1 MTPDRWQKVEA
12 IFQDALERPPQ
23 ERASFLDQA
32 FGDDDDLRS
41 ETATLIAAHDLA
53 GDFIERPALVQDA
66 RIVLNHHQGNNIG
79 SEVGVYRIV
88 DCLGAGGMGEVY
100 LAEDSRLDRLV
111 ALKLLPAYFASDDE
125 RLARFQRE
133 ARTASA
139 LNHPNILTIHEVGEA
154 DGVRFIATEFI
165 DGRTI
170 QELIAQQDLTLA
182 EIFDIT
188 TQIVSGLAAAHA
200 AGIVHRDI
208 KPENIMRRG
217 DGLVKILDFGI
228 AKLLEVPASHAPSAA
243 PAMFTETGAVVGTV
257 GYMSPEQARGL
268 AIDERTDIWSV
279 GVVLYQMLTHRLP
292 FTGAT
297 RMDTLV
303 DILEREP
310 APLLPD
316 GADAS
321 PELLT
326 LVQLV
331 VKTIRKNREDR
342 FQTALELQNDLKRV
356 RQEFDSAGVRT
367 EDTFA
372 ELVSKSKAARSVA
385 AAGRSRKAPSLF
397 PYLAL
402 GFAVLLAVVIA
413 GAFAYRNLL
422 TSRQVERNGAA
433 SVSFEK
439 VYVQMTETEQLA
451 FIHAQEQR
459 ISTMMGDRPGKLDED
474 AIRAIKRQ
482 VDYYVNLKGSA
493 SDTADSASL
502 HSMYARARPYL
513 PTIARSFA
521 ARKVPV
527 IIGVY
532 LPMIESA
539 YRPCYESPLGAKG
552 LFQFMPGTA
561 RQYNVA
567 SGELCDVE
575 KVAPA
580 AAHYIADHM
589 AELGEDAE
597 SMTLVLLSYNR
608 GAPWVRG
615 SLRQLRDS
623 NDYERTFWMLF
634 RNRDRLDES
643 FRKEGAGY
651 VPMFF
656 AAAIIG
662 ENPRNF
668 GLEME
673 PLSTLTGVSDLTLAP
688 EVSSSQFRVSSLS
701 SDKRSS
707 PKLGT

>member
-12 IFQDALERPPQ
+12 ILQDALDRPPH

-32 FGDDDDLRS
+32 FSDDDDLRS
-41 ETATLIAAHDLA
+41 ETATLIAAYDDA
-53 GDFIERPALVQDA
+53 GDFIEQPAIVQDA
-66 RIVLNHHQGNNIG
+66 RIVLGHQHGKNIG
-79 SEVGVYRIV
+79 REIGVYRIV

-100 LAEDSRLDRLV
+100 LAADSRLDRLV

-165 DGRTI
+165 DGQTI
-170 QELIAQQDLTLA
+170 QELIARQELTLA
-182 EIFDIT
+182 EILDIA
-188 TQIVSGLAAAHA
+188 TQIVSGLVTAHA

-208 KPENIMRRG
+208 KPDNIMRRG

-228 AKLLEVPASHAPSAA
+228 AKLLEVPTSAA
-243 PAMFTETGAVVGTV
+243 SAGPAMFTETGVVVGTV

-268 AIDERTDIWSV
+268 AIDERTDIWSF

-292 FTGAT
+292 FKGAT

-310 APLLPD
+310 LPLLPV
-316 GADAS
+316 GAEGS
-321 PELLT
+321 PAMQS

-331 VKTIRKNREDR
+331 EKTIRKNRDDR
-342 FQTALELQNDLKRV
+342 FQTALELQSELKRV
-356 RQEFDSAGVRT
+356 RQEFITGGIGN
-367 EDTFA
+367 EETFA
-372 ELVSKSKAARSVA
+372 ELLSKNGAARFGAASV
-385 AAGRSRKAPSLF
+385 RKKASNLSVF
-397 PYLAL
+397 LAL
-402 GFAVLLAVVIA
+402 GFAVLLAVGITAAV
-413 GAFAYRNLL
+413 AYRNLL
-422 TSRQVERNGAA
+422 SPRQAKPSAA
-433 SVSFEK
+433 APLTNSEK
-439 VYVQMTETEQLA
+439 VFIEMTDAEQLA
-451 FIHAQEQR
+451 FISTQEQR

-474 AIRAIKRQ
+474 ALRAIKKRI
-482 VDYYVNLKGSA
+482 DYYVTRSGSA
-493 SDTADSASL
+493 SDPANSESL
-502 HSMYARARPYL
+502 NSIYARALPYL

-521 ARKVPV
+521 AQKVPV
-527 IIGVY
+527 IIGIY

-552 LFQFMPGTA
+552 LFQFLPQTA
-561 RQYNVA
+561 RHYKVG

-580 AAHYIADHM
+580 AAEYIADHM
-589 AELGEDAE
+589 AELGDDAE
-597 SMTLVLLSYNR
+597 SMTLVLLSYNT
-608 GAPWVRG
+608 GASWVRG

-623 NDYERTFWMLF
+623 DGYERTFWMLF

-643 FRKEGAGY
+643 FRNEGAGY

-668 GLEME
+668 GLKME
-673 PLSTLTGVSDLTLAP
+673 PLSTLAGVNNLSAP
-688 EVSSSQFRVSSLS
+688 QPQAKLS
-701 SDKRSS
+701 GSH
-707 PKLGT
+707 